1 MPFYEILALVII
13 LIILASSMK
22 IIREYERVVVFRLG
36 RLLGAKG
43 PGLFFIIPFVDK
55 VLKVDLRTSV
65 IDVTKQTVVT
75 ADNVTV
81 DVDAVV
87 YYRVGDP
94 IKSIV
99 QVEDYRTASTLLAQT
114 TLRDVLGQVDLDK
127 LLAKREE
134 LSKKIQGILDE
145 ATDPWGIKV
154 SAVTLKDVVLPD
166 NMQRAMAKQAEAER
180 ERRGRVI
187 IAAGEFE
194 ASKKMSQ
201 AASLYAKN
209 PAALKLREFQTLAEI
224 AREKNVIVVPV
235 NSDVGAIAGVTRALS
250 RGMPSE
256 EQRKKR

>member
-1 MPFYEILALVII
+1 MPLFDIFGLIIVLVI
-13 LIILASSMK
+13 LYSAVK
-22 IIREYERVVVFRLG
+22 IVKEYERAVIFRLG
-36 RLLGAKG
+36 RVMGAKG

-55 VLKVDLRTSV
+55 MVLMDLRTSV

-75 ADNVTV
+75 EDNVTV
-81 DVDAVV
+81 EVDAVV
-87 YYRVGDP
+87 YYRVADP

-114 TLRDVLGQVDLDK
+114 TLRDVLGQVNLDK
-127 LLAKREE
+127 LLAKRDE
-134 LSKKIQGILDE
+134 LSKKIQGLLDV

-154 SAVTLKDVVLPD
+154 TAVAIKDVVLPD
-166 NMQRAMAKQAEAER
+166 VMQRAMAKQAEAER

-187 IAAGEFE
+187 IAEGEFE

-250 RGMPSE
+250 RHEALP
-256 EQRKKR
+256 KKKAS